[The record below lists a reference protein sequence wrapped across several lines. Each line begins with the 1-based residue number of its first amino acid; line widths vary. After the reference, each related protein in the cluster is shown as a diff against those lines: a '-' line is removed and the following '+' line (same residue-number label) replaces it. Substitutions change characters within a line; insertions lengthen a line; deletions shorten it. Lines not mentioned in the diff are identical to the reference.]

1 MAMYRS
7 LSALL
12 MLLLVGVAMVTT
24 TSTNGDQ
31 FNPTSYCTDACRQGL
46 GGNLCKCSN
55 AKFAGKRSRTPPLP
69 PFYDGLGGSAMRR
82 SGGGRVTR
90 RRITSPLHA
99 GPIHDMR
106 RQTASRWIDRRV
118 RRHSDA
124 SATTNNFRRPN
135 LNV

>member
-7 LSALL
+7 LSPLL
-12 MLLLVGVAMVTT
+12 MLLVVGVAMVTT

-55 AKFAGKRSRTPPLP
+55 AKFAGKRSRTPLFP

-82 SGGGRVTR
+82 SGGGRVAR
-90 RRITSPLHA
+90 RRVTSALNA
-99 GPIHDMR
+99 GPVYAMR
-106 RQTASRWIDRRV
+106 RETASRWMDRRV
-118 RRHSDA
+118 RRHSDS
-124 SATTNNFRRPN
+124 SAATDNFRRPH